1 MNAASAASLLVFYIF
16 ALQCMSTVAIVQREL
31 GSWTWA
37 AAQWVAFTSF
47 AYFAAW
53 AVYVLTVSVVG

>member
-1 MNAASAASLLVFYIF
+1 
-16 ALQCMSTVAIVQREL
+16 VAIVQREL

-37 AAQWVAFTSF
+37 AAQWVAFTTF

-53 AVYVLTVSVVG
+53 AVYVLTISVVG